1 MEGLRASVGA
11 QSGDSIKEYPAM
23 TNRTNADLLQVFLR
37 QVRKDPFVD
46 LVLAECRLVA
56 FEAKAPQ
63 PISEVHDIARTSPA

>member
-1 MEGLRASVGA
+1 
-11 QSGDSIKEYPAM
+11 M

-37 QVRKDPFVD
+37 QARKDPFVN
-46 LVLAECRLVA
+46 LVLAEYPLVA